1 MKSTNIY
8 GIVEGATEASLRKS
22 NLAMLEEFITLSNRF
37 HAELHKLI
45 LAKSE
50 LIVGSELNSTGNIMV
65 QAADHAALLLKVI
78 DALKI
83 SMTESSNRQAGS
95 YTQVIGMLKEVIA
108 RTLAN
113 STGIPES
120 LTKLKEELKTVF
132 DSGSNINLLKVE
144 EILGGIDLLKNS
156 IVQSI
161 AVARDGVGLANEIP
175 PPPALQPAA
184 FTVAGRGGYSTQS
197 TEIVDERLRIP

>member
-1 MKSTNIY
+1 MALS
-8 GIVEGATEASLRKS
+8 GATDASLKKS

-50 LIVGSELNSTGNIMV
+50 LIIGSELNSTGNIMV
-65 QAADHAALLLKVI
+65 QTADRAALLLKVI
-78 DALKI
+78 VDALKI

-95 YTQVIGMLKEVIA
+95 YTQVIEMLKEVIA

-132 DSGSNINLLKVE
+132 DSGSNVNLRKVE
-144 EILGGIDLLKNS
+144 EILGD
-156 IVQSI
+156 
-161 AVARDGVGLANEIP
+161 
-175 PPPALQPAA
+175 
-184 FTVAGRGGYSTQS
+184 
-197 TEIVDERLRIP
+197 

>member
-1 MKSTNIY
+1 
-8 GIVEGATEASLRKS
+8 
-22 NLAMLEEFITLSNRF
+22 MLEEFITLSNRF

-45 LAKSE
+45 VVKSE

-65 QAADHAALLLKVI
+65 QTADHAALLLKVI
-78 DALKI
+78 VDALKI

-95 YTQVIGMLKEVIA
+95 YTQVIEMLKEVIA

-113 STGIPES
+113 STGITES

-144 EILGGIDLLKNS
+144 EILGD
-156 IVQSI
+156 
-161 AVARDGVGLANEIP
+161 
-175 PPPALQPAA
+175 
-184 FTVAGRGGYSTQS
+184 
-197 TEIVDERLRIP
+197 